1 MTFKTWKAVG
11 EYLDQGWIVLYEG
24 RVYKRSVTL
33 SQPLGPES
41 ILFLN
46 SYGNWDSTFCKSV
59 DQWKEGRELS
69 KVKRYG
75 FQE

>member
-11 EYLDQGWIVLYEG
+11 DYLDQGWIVLYEG
-24 RVYKRSVTL
+24 RLYKRQRML
-33 SQPLGPES
+33 LGGELGN

-46 SYGNWDSTFCKSV
+46 SYGNWDSTFCKGV

>member
-11 EYLDQGWIVLYEG
+11 DYLNQGWIILYEG
-24 RVYKRSVTL
+24 RAYRQQRL
-33 SQPLGPES
+33 LYGGLGN

-46 SYGNWDSTFCKSV
+46 SYGNWDSTFCKSI
-59 DQWKEGRELS
+59 DQWRDGRELS